1 MPITL
6 KLLQN
11 IALVSLIVFS
21 SLDTRAQDSLKFPV
35 WRARLIAADLV
46 RADSIASENVVLN
59 KKYIILQSV
68 NQLHMDIIEKL
79 KLAAIESEKQK
90 SILQQ
95 QVEIVEGS
103 NRKLKIQ
110 RVLLASVIGAVVI
123 LEVREELRE

>member
-1 MPITL
+1 MAITL

-21 SLDTRAQDSLKFPV
+21 SLDTRAQDTLKIPV
-35 WRARLIAADLV
+35 WRARLIASDLV